1 MKIETAD
8 KKTFDIEWAHFGDT
22 RTTHVA
28 IEFEGGAKL
37 TGWVKCHPN
46 DKYTKVGG
54 RKAAVAK
61 AIKDLPRVER
71 GAIWHALWNAGVR
84 YA

>member
-8 KKTFDIEWAHFGDT
+8 KKTFEIEWTHYNDT
-22 RTTHVA
+22 RSTYVV
-28 IEFEGGAKL
+28 IEFVGGGWY
-37 TGWVKCHPN
+37 TGMVKCHPN